1 MSRCVWLAHSLAHL
15 RFVKLTSFACVCAA
29 VFTSC
34 CRGFNESCPV
44 CKLERCSFCLRG
56 VQPTPG
62 TMPCCCDHVE
72 RPASPSAQEL
82 YLVKYLCKTD
92 TCIPERAHA
101 LDCALSLSESCERE
115 ARGVKRPRQ

>member
-1 MSRCVWLAHSLAHL
+1 MVKRPTSYDLEQVCLPGALAGGPLRRDSRSSRLSH
-15 RFVKLTSFACVCAA
+15 ACVPQFSRAA
-29 VFTSC
+29 A
-34 CRGFNESCPV
+34 RGFNESCPV

-72 RPASPSAQEL
+72 RPTSPSAQAL

-92 TCIPERAHA
+92 TCIPEIAGLRA
-101 LDCALSLSESCERE
+101 EFE
-115 ARGVKRPRQ
+115 